1 MARSSIV
8 AVAQVGVTFV
18 AQEVLGD
25 IRDAAQLAKLSLP
38 QAAASHVPPPPHHPL
53 SLSPECCVDGDYLHF
68 YEAASTMNS
77 ALSTRVVQRF
87 RLVTSI
93 LVLGIG
99 NYELWRIHKG
109 IHPYWTPRL
118 EEAGI
123 VRQRNK
129 LAEDGSIK
137 QEAVAT
143 EKSAPKTWIKWTDL
157 NGVPI
162 PTLENSIQPTR
173 KN

>member
-1 MARSSIV
+1 M
-8 AVAQVGVTFV
+8 T
-18 AQEVLGD
+18 
-25 IRDAAQLAKLSLP
+25 
-38 QAAASHVPPPPHHPL
+38 
-53 SLSPECCVDGDYLHF
+53 
-68 YEAASTMNS
+68 S
-77 ALSTRVVQRF
+77 ALSTRAAQRF
-87 RLVTSI
+87 RLVSSL

-118 EEAGI
+118 EEAGL

-137 QEAVAT
+137 QEALAAEQT
-143 EKSAPKTWIKWTDL
+143 APKAYIKWTNL

-162 PTLENSIQPTR
+162 PTLEASVEPTR

>member
-1 MARSSIV
+1 MSRA
-8 AVAQVGVTFV
+8 
-18 AQEVLGD
+18 
-25 IRDAAQLAKLSLP
+25 
-38 QAAASHVPPPPHHPL
+38 
-53 SLSPECCVDGDYLHF
+53 LSPR
-68 YEAASTMNS
+68 AA
-77 ALSTRVVQRF
+77 QRF
-87 RLVTSI
+87 RLVTSL
-93 LVLGIG
+93 LVLGMG

-129 LAEDGSIK
+129 LAEDASIRK
-137 QEAVAT
+137 EAAAAA
-143 EKSAPKTWIKWTDL
+143 EKPVPKAWIKWTDL

-162 PTLENSIQPTR
+162 PTLETSIQPTR

>member
-1 MARSSIV
+1 MSPAIPAR
-8 AVAQVGVTFV
+8 
-18 AQEVLGD
+18 
-25 IRDAAQLAKLSLP
+25 AA
-38 QAAASHVPPPPHHPL
+38 
-53 SLSPECCVDGDYLHF
+53 
-68 YEAASTMNS
+68 
-77 ALSTRVVQRF
+77 QRF
-87 RLVTSI
+87 RLVTSL

-137 QEAVAT
+137 HEAAVA
-143 EKSAPKTWIKWTDL
+143 EQPAPKAWIKWTDL

-162 PTLENSIQPTR
+162 PTLETSIQPTR

>member
-1 MARSSIV
+1 MS
-8 AVAQVGVTFV
+8 
-18 AQEVLGD
+18 
-25 IRDAAQLAKLSLP
+25 
-38 QAAASHVPPPPHHPL
+38 
-53 SLSPECCVDGDYLHF
+53 
-68 YEAASTMNS
+68 S
-77 ALSTRVVQRF
+77 ALSTRAAQRF
-87 RLVTSI
+87 RLITSVF
-93 LVLGIG
+93 VLGVG

-137 QEAVAT
+137 PQVVVAA
-143 EKSAPKTWIKWTDL
+143 EKPSPKAWIKWTDL

-162 PTLENSIQPTR
+162 PTLETSIQPTR
-173 KN
+173 KD

>member
-1 MARSSIV
+1 MS
-8 AVAQVGVTFV
+8 
-18 AQEVLGD
+18 
-25 IRDAAQLAKLSLP
+25 
-38 QAAASHVPPPPHHPL
+38 
-53 SLSPECCVDGDYLHF
+53 
-68 YEAASTMNS
+68 S
-77 ALSTRVVQRF
+77 ALSTRAARRF

-93 LVLGIG
+93 LVLGVG

-123 VRQRNK
+123 ARQRNK

-137 QEAVAT
+137 PDVVAA
-143 EKSAPKTWIKWTDL
+143 EKPAPKAWIKWTDL

-162 PTLENSIQPTR
+162 PTLETSIQPTR